1 MSFAR
6 VGRHSGVPG
15 RDDDEPS
22 ATPSPSMSLSLV
34 RAGVEVATWRLPV
47 DQPIDLSAVE
57 RVARLQLAARRLGYS
72 VQLHQPSRALCEL
85 LHLAGLADVVGVGD
99 GLVVEV
105 GGESEGREQV
115 RVEEGV
121 ERGDPVT

>member
-1 MSFAR
+1 MSFAGS
-6 VGRHSGVPG
+6 GRHSGVP
-15 RDDDEPS
+15 RRHDDEPH
-22 ATPSPSMSLSLV
+22 ATLALSLV

-47 DQPIDLSAVE
+47 DEPIDLSVIE

-72 VQLHQPSRALCEL
+72 VQLRQPSRALCEL
-85 LHLAGLADVVGVGD
+85 LHLVGLADVVGSAH